1 MLFFTKEKW
10 EVIRNNIEKTKS
22 GFKKFLLIF
31 PGFLFDFIS
40 FQAMMMRN
48 GIISQEKITQA
59 FQMIIVCARTW

>member
-40 FQAMMMRN
+40 FQAMMIRN